1 MNNIFLSWQ
10 NFIPLLT
17 HHILPI
23 YETHEREFDFMGF
36 HGRRHITRSVIFA
49 ELLARNY
56 IASGV
61 SDLDIG
67 GLRWTVAFH
76 DAARQGNGADEW
88 EAESAEACKAFLI
101 QQGNTSA
108 YATSVAQAIIE
119 KNMQADNLLTQIL
132 HDADVLEAMRF
143 LVNNKRGLKLFRR
156 NELTLFS
163 KQDLHFNQ
171 VMHQQ
176 SQRDDLIQ
184 EVWRFIFETEWL
196 NTQPATEQFL
206 QYYVSVFTQNEQKY
220 PLMNQMFRIK

>member
-10 NFIPLLT
+10 NFIPLFT

-49 ELLARNY
+49 ELMARSYMSLGITN
-56 IASGV
+56 
-61 SDLDIG
+61 LDIEG
-67 GLRWTVAFH
+67 VRWAVAYH
-76 DAARQGNGADEW
+76 DAAREGNGADEW

-101 QQGNTSA
+101 QQGKTSV
-108 YATSVAQAIIE
+108 YATSVGRAIIE

-163 KQDLHFNQ
+163 TQDLLFNQ
-171 VMHQQ
+171 VMHQK

-184 EVWRFIFETEWL
+184 EVWRFVFETEWL
-196 NTQPATEQFL
+196 NAQPTTEQFL
-206 QYYVSVFTQNEQKY
+206 PYYISI
-220 PLMNQMFRIK
+220 FRISSKKG